1 VLPAITVIPAIPAA
15 IMPFTPLMPWRHDD
29 RHLFVV
35 DDGGRCDHPVGHLIV
50 VVVVRHAMVALMLV
64 DDHHLVVNMV
74 VVGED
79 HRQMHR
85 MAHGG
90 VLAAAQERAGGQ

>member
-1 VLPAITVIPAIPAA
+1 VLPAITVIPAI
-15 IMPFTPLMPWRHDD
+15 IMLFTPLMPWRHDD

-35 DDGGRCDHPVGHLIV
+35 DDGGRCDHLVGRLIVIV
-50 VVVVRHAMVALMLV
+50 VVFNTMVALMLV
-64 DDHHLVVNMV
+64 HDHHLVVNMAV
-74 VVGED
+74 LGED

-90 VLAAAQERAGGQ
+90 VLAAAQERARGQ